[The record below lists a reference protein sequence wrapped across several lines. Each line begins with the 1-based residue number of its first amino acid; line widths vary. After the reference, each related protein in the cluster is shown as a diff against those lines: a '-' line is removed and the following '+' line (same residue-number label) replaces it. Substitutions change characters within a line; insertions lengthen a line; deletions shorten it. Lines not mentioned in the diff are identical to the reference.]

1 MVRSKLPQAQVHH
14 TERNTLCLVMDIIL
28 IQDIQH
34 ALRLD
39 LDTEHIHVSQLWV
52 QMDYTKDIN

>member
-1 MVRSKLPQAQVHH
+1 
-14 TERNTLCLVMDIIL
+14 MDTIL

-39 LDTEHIHVSQLWV
+39 LDMEHIHVNQSWV